1 MNQDEIKKELPEATF
16 TTSEVARVMN
26 ISDAT
31 MLRWLKAEKIPGF
44 FRIGRKWLIRKSDF
58 ETFISK
64 RIDRSNNHEQ

>member
-1 MNQDEIKKELPEATF
+1 MNHSEIRDNLTEATF
-16 TTSEVARVMN
+16 TTKEVAKMLN

-58 ETFISK
+58 EVFINKQVAGS
-64 RIDRSNNHEQ
+64 